1 MYYFR
6 SCLSINII
14 AYIRHEK
21 HDAFRSKKNTLIM
34 DFPMYGAR
42 KASPVIAN
50 PLTQTMNKDFC
61 AISRE
66 KW

>member
-1 MYYFR
+1 MKNMTLFVV
-6 SCLSINII
+6 
-14 AYIRHEK
+14 
-21 HDAFRSKKNTLIM
+21 KKNTLIM
-34 DFPMYGAR
+34 DFPMCGAR

-61 AISRE
+61 AVSRE